1 MKAKWIVVLSAVL
14 LGAAAVFAG
23 GPYYLTSAG
32 SNNSGASFSDKS
44 YWLDSS
50 GNAYEGESVFDPEAD
65 YVVEQGRI
73 LSTYKGWQNV
83 APSVFTGR
91 TLALGN
97 ASTGKRGDL
106 YLTSSGNQT
115 IQFTKLMLVKGES
128 VNTYVANAGTVIEGS
143 VDVVSPADAPFQFRN
158 YYGGCIQNW
167 TGSFSGGSDSGILVG
182 GNACRSNF
190 TFKATGDWS
199 GYKGTVFVR
208 KGTVT
213 PLKYDTAF
221 CCQTSSSFPGTLV
234 MEESTRLTLLGGN
247 DVFSV
252 GSLSLG
258 EGVKITLPA
267 TATANARI
275 LATGSFECQGRV
287 VLDVLAAVPAENQA
301 RTVEILTV
309 PGDAE
314 IDVSMF
320 SLDGRAMERMG
331 ILGLSVDG
339 ETGAKT
345 LYVEFAPF
353 IYKTVTDA
361 QVVHDKT
368 KTSGFDDKN
377 WSNGELPTSR
387 AHYFINRI
395 NNQQTW
401 LRTPVDA
408 ALDLDF
414 AGLSLTFD
422 SWCYFHVFCRSFS
435 VPKLTMKGTTRI
447 WVENETPSFTIKG
460 GELCAVSGG
469 VELGAYASSLFVV
482 ESEVTGAAE
491 LKIQG
496 VASTS
501 YPRGFVYLK
510 LLNTNFQGT
519 VTVSMIGNTASLAN
533 CDTCQTLYVNDGRNV
548 GGTLP
553 EMNYKALTLSNYGR
567 LCVTGAS
574 EVVFSGGVNRGIHVE
589 GFGQMRAG
597 KDEAMVLERPLTLNG
612 ELFKDGAGSLVLASE
627 ARFGAD
633 AGAEPVEGKDRLTV
647 KEGSLVVGGNAAC
660 DGIGIVLAD
669 GAELV
674 VKADPDDPDRMAYG
688 IRNVK
693 TDEPLALSGDASKI
707 SIRVDASA
715 FGEVSGDDA
724 PVSDMGLMTVSSAAA
739 PAVRAM
745 LPGRIQAFE
754 GVRKG
759 RLFERKGPTDDTV
772 TFALDF
778 TRKGMNVVIR

>member
-14 LGAAAVFAG
+14 SGAAAVFAG

-32 SNNSGASFSDKS
+32 SNKSGEPFSAAS
-44 YWLDSS
+44 YWQDSS

-115 IQFTKLMLVKGES
+115 IRFTKLILVKGES
-128 VNTYVANAGTVIEGS
+128 VNNYERNAGTVIEGS

-167 TGSFSGGSDSGILVG
+167 TGAFSGDRDSGMLVG

-199 GYKGTVFVR
+199 GYKGAVFVR

-221 CCQTSSSFPGTLV
+221 CCQTSSSFPGMLV
-234 MEESTRLTLLGGN
+234 MEESTRLTLLGGG

-275 LATGSFECQGRV
+275 LATGSFECLGRI
-287 VLDVLAAVPAENQA
+287 VLDVSAAVPADNA
-301 RTVEILTV
+301 SRIVNVLTV

-320 SLDGRAMERMG
+320 SLDEKSVERLG
-331 ILGLSVDG
+331 ILGLSVDSG
-339 ETGAKT
+339 TGAKT

-353 IYKTVTDA
+353 ICKTESDEKVL
-361 QVVHDKT
+361 HDKT
-368 KTSGFDDKN
+368 KPSGFDDRH
-377 WSNGELPTSR
+377 WSNGELPTDR
-387 AHYFINRI
+387 AHYFVNRI

-401 LRTPVDA
+401 LRTPADVDS
-408 ALDLDF
+408 DLDF

-435 VPKLTMKGTTRI
+435 VPRLTMKSSSRI
-447 WVENETPSFTIKG
+447 WVDCEMPSFTLKG
-460 GELCAVSGG
+460 GEFCAVSGG

-482 ESEVTGAAE
+482 ESEVTGAAD

-496 VASTS
+496 VTSTS
-501 YPRGFVYLK
+501 YPRGYVYLK
-510 LLNTNFQGT
+510 SLNTNFQGT
-519 VTVSMIGNTASLAN
+519 VTVSMAGDCASLAN
-533 CDTCQTLYVNDGRNV
+533 CDICQTLYVNDGRNV
-548 GGTLP
+548 GGMLP

-567 LCVTGAS
+567 VCVTGAS
-574 EVVFSGGVNRGIHVE
+574 EVVFAGGVNRGIHVE
-589 GFGQMRAG
+589 GYGQVSAG
-597 KDEAMVLERPLTLNG
+597 KDESVVLERPLTLNG
-612 ELFKDGAGSLVLASE
+612 ELIKSGVGALVLASE

-633 AGAEPVEGKDRLTV
+633 AGSEPVEGKNVLNV
-647 KEGSLVVGGNAAC
+647 KEGSVVVDGNVAC
-660 DGIGIVLAD
+660 DGIGISLAD

-674 VKADPDDPDRMAYG
+674 VKANPGDPDRMAYG

-693 TDEPLALSGDASKI
+693 TDIPFALSGDASKI

-715 FGEVSGDDA
+715 FGEVSGDEA
-724 PVSDMGLMTVSSAAA
+724 PVGDMGLLTVSSAAA

-754 GVRKG
+754 GIRKG